1 MQRSSPMKKTPNG
14 RPIRAFERDRPAPR
28 QDDGNAFLPDT
39 IGQLR
44 PLPAADAEAFAEE
57 FIGSATNAE
66 SVREDAEDEVADDEE
81 GGPFIV
87 LDEEARLP
95 SEQAER
101 NPERQGDEPVQHQE
115 ARRGA
120 SWAAKGV

>member
-1 MQRSSPMKKTPNG
+1 MKKIAKG
-14 RPIRAFERDRPAPR
+14 RPR

-57 FIGSATNAE
+57 FIDSATKAE
-66 SVREDAEDEVADDEE
+66 SVREDAEDEVVDAEE

-87 LDEEARLP
+87 LDEDARLP
-95 SEQAER
+95 SEHAEQSS
-101 NPERQGDEPVQHQE
+101 ERQGDEPVQRQE
-115 ARRGA
+115 AHRGA